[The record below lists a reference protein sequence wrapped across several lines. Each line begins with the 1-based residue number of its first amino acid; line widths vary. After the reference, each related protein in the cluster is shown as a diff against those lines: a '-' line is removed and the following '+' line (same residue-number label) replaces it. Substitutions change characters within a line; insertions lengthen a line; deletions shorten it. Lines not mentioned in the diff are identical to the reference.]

1 MAREEKFT
9 HPSRRR
15 SLGARLAARAYV
27 RLGQFL
33 GALLLGVALNYAPAW
48 ADYPE
53 RAIRIVVTFPP
64 GGGTDLLARKLG
76 AALQQ
81 ELGQAVV
88 IENRPGAS
96 GTIGARVVAQ
106 AQADGYTLLM
116 ANSSFAINPG
126 VYRHMPFS
134 PERDF
139 AAVMAVATVPSM
151 LVVAAD
157 SSLKTFQD
165 LVKVSVRARH
175 PLSFASCGNGTP
187 QHLAGEMLRGTAM
200 LVLMHVP
207 YRGCGPAL
215 TDVMAGQ
222 LDVGIVT
229 ASGAMPY
236 IESGRLRALAVTSAQ
251 RWTPMP
257 AIPTVAEQGFKGY
270 ELDQWHGLL
279 APAGTPDA
287 VLQRLNTVLGKII
300 GRAAM
305 RRELS
310 SLGFNPMVT
319 TQAEFQRLLAAD
331 IERFAALTAGMGL
344 QAD

>member
-1 MAREEKFT
+1 MAHIAKPT
-9 HPSRRR
+9 HPSKQR
-15 SLGARLAARAYV
+15 STGMRLAAHGYV
-27 RLGQFL
+27 KLGQFL
-33 GALLLGVALNYAPAW
+33 GALLLGVVLSGAPAW

-53 RAIRIVVTFPP
+53 RTIRIVVTFPP

-76 AALQQ
+76 VALQQ

-96 GTIGARVVAQ
+96 GNIGARLVAQ

-126 VYRHMPFS
+126 VYRHLSFS

-139 AAVMAVATVPSM
+139 AAVIAVATAPSM

-165 LVKVSVRARH
+165 LIEASVRARN

-187 QHLAGEMLRGTAM
+187 QHLAGEMLRSTAT

-236 IESGRLRALAVTSAQ
+236 VESGRLRALAVTSAQ

-287 VLQRLNTVLGKII
+287 VLQRLNTVLGRIV

-310 SLGFNPMVT
+310 SLGFNPIVT
-319 TQAEFQRLLAAD
+319 TQAEFQRLLLAD
-331 IERFAALTAGMGL
+331 IERFAALTAGLGL

>member
-1 MAREEKFT
+1 MAHKAKPT
-9 HPSRRR
+9 HPSKQRFTGMRF
-15 SLGARLAARAYV
+15 AAHGYV
-27 RLGQFL
+27 KLGQFL
-33 GALLLGVALNYAPAW
+33 GVLLLGVGLNGAPVW

-53 RAIRIVVTFPP
+53 RTIRIVVTFPP
-64 GGGTDLLARKLG
+64 GGGTDLLAPKLG
-76 AALQQ
+76 VALQQ

-96 GTIGARVVAQ
+96 GNICARVVAQ

-126 VYRHMPFS
+126 VYRHLSFF

-139 AAVMAVATVPSM
+139 AAVIAVATVPSM

-165 LVKVSVRARH
+165 LIEASVRARN

-187 QHLAGEMLRGTAM
+187 QHLAGKMLRSTAT

-215 TDVMAGQ
+215 TDVMVGQ

-236 IESGRLRALAVTSAQ
+236 VESGRLRALAVTSAQ

-257 AIPTVAEQGFKGY
+257 AIPTVAEQCFKGY
-270 ELDQWHGLL
+270 ELDQWHNLL

-287 VLQRLNTVLGKII
+287 VLQRLNTVLGRIV

-310 SLGFNPMVT
+310 SLGFNPIVT
-319 TQAEFQRLLAAD
+319 TQVEFQRLLLAD
-331 IERFAALTAGMGL
+331 IERFAALTAGLGL

>member
-1 MAREEKFT
+1 MAHEEKFT
-9 HPSRRR
+9 QPSTQR
-15 SLGARLAARAYV
+15 SISMRLVAQGYV
-27 RLGQFL
+27 RLSQFL
-33 GALLLGVALNYAPAW
+33 GALLLGVALSGAPAW

-53 RAIRIVVTFPP
+53 RTIRIVVTFPP

-76 AALQQ
+76 AALQE

-96 GTIGARVVAQ
+96 GNIGARAVAQ
-106 AQADGYTLLM
+106 APADGYTLLM

-139 AAVMAVATVPSM
+139 AAIIAVATVPSM

-165 LVKVSVRARH
+165 LIEASGRART

-187 QHLAGEMLRGTAM
+187 QHLAVEMLRSTAT

-236 IESGRLRALAVTSAQ
+236 VESGRLRALAVTSAQ
-251 RWTPMP
+251 RWTTMP
-257 AIPTVAEQGFKGY
+257 AIPNVAEQGFKGY

-287 VLQRLNTVLGKII
+287 VLQRLNTVLGQIVS
-300 GRAAM
+300 RAAM

-310 SLGFNPMVT
+310 SLGFNPIVT
-319 TQAEFQRLLAAD
+319 TQAEFQRLLQAD
-331 IERFAALTAGMGL
+331 IQRFAALIAGMGL
-344 QAD
+344 QTD